1 MEDSTRLK
9 RFQMLR
15 VWTNDKLY
23 FDCFLFPYKYK
34 CWHSW
39 EKTFEKCINAERQT
53 VDGNCRYIPMI
64 APQCIFAYGSSP
76 VKISHK
82 TIPKENTSTCV
93 YHILIT
99 YQAAMVAYARNDQEC
114 GGKNLPSQRLC
125 CCYHSVTLV
134 PSMEECRVHH
144 QKPKC
149 CAWFLTTQSPQPKN

>member
-1 MEDSTRLK
+1 M
-9 RFQMLR
+9 
-15 VWTNDKLY
+15 TNCISIAS
-23 FDCFLFPYKYK
+23 FFLI
-34 CWHSW
+34 S
-39 EKTFEKCINAERQT
+39 INADILGKKNIWEMYQCWKANKRL
-53 VDGNCRYIPMI
+53 DGNCGYIPMI

-93 YHILIT
+93 YQIFIT